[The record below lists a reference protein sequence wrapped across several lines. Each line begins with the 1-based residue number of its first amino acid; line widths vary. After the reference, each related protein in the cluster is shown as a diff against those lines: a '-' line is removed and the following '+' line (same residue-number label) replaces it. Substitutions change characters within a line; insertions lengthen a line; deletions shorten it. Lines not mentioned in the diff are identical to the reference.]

1 MVKHDKIKKS
11 KKYQLRSQI
20 SIFFLLTIVA
30 SVLIV
35 YGLSNRFI
43 IRNFDYLLKN
53 QGQGNMKQV
62 VNELNNQL
70 IDLENSAK
78 DYGSW
83 DDTYNYVSN
92 RDKSYIDS
100 NYIDETFSLN
110 NWNLLYIFDKDKE
123 LAYGK
128 EFDLHNKQEIN
139 KSDEIIDFIKGKEW
153 IFNDIR
159 IQAKLISS
167 PKGSMLLAAYPI
179 TRSGGLGNSVGWI
192 VCGRYVNENLV
203 NGMGDNLLM
212 NLKLD
217 DNIDK
222 PGDIT
227 STTYI
232 SGRGIKADIW
242 VDKNGKSD
250 KSVGIIYDYDGNKL
264 IKMTSNIDV
273 DMNILNMG
281 TYGVYKYIATTS
293 VVLLVSFI
301 LLLWLI
307 DKTIFKRLNELIYN
321 VGNIEKNN
329 DFSKRISIKRNDEIS
344 ILETGFNN
352 LLSTVERTQSEILY
366 QAKYDQ
372 LTETFNRG
380 VFFDDVQVILDD
392 EMKNGNKSAIIFID
406 IDGFKDINDSLGHST
421 GDYILVNVA
430 ARIKEKLKNY
440 NPIISRFGGD
450 EFVTFIPNIKSY
462 KEIDNICK
470 DLLDRIKQPMYIGMK
485 ACKITCSI
493 GISIAIDHGSTVDDL
508 INNADVAMYHV
519 KKNNKN
525 SSIIYNEDMRSRI
538 SQEMLEEALD
548 NKEFVLYY
556 QKQVDITTE
565 RIEGAEALVRWN
577 SADRGFVSPIEFIP
591 LAEETGFIVPLG
603 KWILEEACKQ
613 CKEWNDTIDKD
624 FRVSVNVSSIQFMEK
639 AFINMVVN
647 TLKTTGINP
656 KNLELEITES
666 VALYKEEEV
675 ISKLE
680 ELKNLGVRVSI
691 DDFGTGYSSLK
702 YLQKF
707 KIDGL
712 KIDKAFI
719 DNINENSS
727 IAKSIISMAENL
739 GVYVI
744 AEGVETVEQVNCL
757 RSLKCQ
763 YIQGYY
769 YGKPVPPDGFD
780 LKIS

>member
-1 MVKHDKIKKS
+1 MVKHDKIKKN

-35 YGLSNRFI
+35 YGLSNKFI

-53 QGQGNMKQV
+53 QGQGNIKQV

-83 DDTYNYVSN
+83 DDTYEYVLN

-110 NWNLLYIFDKDKE
+110 NWNLLYIFDKDKK

-128 EFDLHNKQEIN
+128 EFDLHDKQEIN
-139 KSDEIIDFIKGKEW
+139 KSDEVVDFIKGKEW

-203 NGMGDNLLM
+203 NSMGDNLLM

-264 IKMTSNIDV
+264 IKMSSNIDV

-430 ARIKEKLKNY
+430 ARLKEKLKNY

-470 DLLDRIKQPMYIGMK
+470 DLLDRIKQPMYIGRK

-493 GISIAIDHGSTVDDL
+493 GISISIDHGSTVDDL

-525 SSIIYNEDMRSRI
+525 NSIIYNEDMRSRI

-548 NKEFVLYY
+548 NNEFVLYY

-639 AFINMVVN
+639 AFIDMVVN

>member
-1 MVKHDKIKKS
+1 MVKHDKIKKD

-35 YGLSNRFI
+35 YGLSNKFI
-43 IRNFDYLLKN
+43 INNFDYLLKN
-53 QGQGNMKQV
+53 QGQGDMKLV
-62 VNELNNQL
+62 VNELNSQL

-78 DYGSW
+78 DYGTW
-83 DDTYNYVSN
+83 DDTYEYMLN
-92 RDKSYIDS
+92 RDEEYIDS
-100 NYIDETFSLN
+100 NYVDETFSLN
-110 NWNLLYIFDKDKE
+110 NWNLLYMFDKDQN
-123 LAYGK
+123 LVYGK
-128 EFDLHNKQEIN
+128 EFDLYNKQEVN
-139 KSDEIIDFIKGKEW
+139 KSDELVKLIKSKDW
-153 IFNDIR
+153 IFSDIMTE
-159 IQAKLISS
+159 AKLISS
-167 PKGSMLLAAYPI
+167 PTGGLLIASYPI
-179 TRSGGLGNSVGWI
+179 TRSGGGGNSVGRI
-192 VCGRYVNENLV
+192 VCGRYVDENLV
-203 NGMGDNLLM
+203 QRISENVLM
-212 NLKLD
+212 NLKVD
-217 DNIDK
+217 DSVEK
-222 PGDIT
+222 LGDIT

-232 SGRGIKADIW
+232 SSRGIKADVW
-242 VDKNGKSD
+242 VDKNGDSN
-250 KSVGIIYDYDGNKL
+250 KSVAIIYDYDGNKL
-264 IKMTSNIDV
+264 INISSNIDV

-281 TYGVYKYIATTS
+281 RYGVYKYIATTS
-293 VVLLVSFI
+293 IVLLVSFI
-301 LLLWLI
+301 LLLCLI
-307 DKTIFKRLNELIYN
+307 DRTIFKRLNELIYN
-321 VGNIEKNN
+321 VGSIEKNN
-329 DFSKRISIKRNDEIS
+329 DFSKRIPIKNNDEIS
-344 ILETGFNN
+344 ILETGFNS

-380 VFFDDVQVILDD
+380 VFFDDVQLILDD
-392 EMKNGNKSAIIFID
+392 EMKRGNRSAVIFLD

-421 GDYILVNVA
+421 GDYILVNVS
-430 ARIKEKLKNY
+430 ARLKEKLKDY

-450 EFVTFIPNIKSY
+450 EFVTFIPNINSY
-462 KEIDNICK
+462 EEIDNLCRE
-470 DLLDRIKQPMYIGMK
+470 LLERIKQPMYIGGK
-485 ACKITCSI
+485 ACKVTCSI
-493 GISIAIDHGSTVDDL
+493 GTSISLDHGNTVDDL

-525 SSIIYNEDMRSRI
+525 SYVIYNEDMRSRI
-538 SQEMLEEALD
+538 SLEMLQEALD
-548 NKEFVLYY
+548 NGEFVLFY

-565 RIEGAEALVRWN
+565 KIEGAEALVRWN
-577 SADRGFVSPIEFIP
+577 SPDRGFVSPVEFIP

-613 CKEWNDTIDKD
+613 CKLWNDTIDKD
-624 FRVSVNVSSIQFMEK
+624 FRVSVNVSSIQFMENN
-639 AFINMVVN
+639 FINMVIS
-647 TLKTTGINP
+647 TLKTTGVNP

-680 ELKNLGVRVSI
+680 ELKKLGVRVSI

-744 AEGVETVEQVNCL
+744 AEGVENIEQVNCL
-757 RSLKCQ
+757 RSLKCR

-780 LKIS
+780 LKTS